1 MLQWAPDV
9 TTRMY
14 ATFQFFIEIFQGVL
28 NILRILTYVA

>member
-9 TTRMY
+9 TMY
-14 ATFQFFIEIFQGVL
+14 ATFQFFIEIYLGVL